1 MDVFD
6 LAATLSLDTSQYES
20 GLAGASQSAQ
30 GFGGVAGKVASG
42 VKTGF
47 KVAATA
53 VGALTAAGTAITGVF
68 VGAAN
73 KTAEYG
79 DQVDKMSQKL
89 GLSSDAYQKWGYVI
103 NLAGADI
110 NSMTAGLKTLTNQV
124 DNAKNGSADAQ
135 ERFAKLG
142 ISMDEL
148 GKMSREEVFEAAIS
162 GFQKM
167 EDSTERAALA
177 NDLFGKSGQNL
188 TPLFNQSV
196 KQTQE
201 QLEMAEKYGM
211 VMPEAAVKASAAFED
226 SLTTMDM
233 TFTGLKNRMMGE
245 FLPSMTQVTDGMA
258 KLFAGDMSGA
268 DDVAK
273 GIEGII
279 DKMGEV
285 LPVLVD
291 IGGRIIGHLA
301 KGFIK
306 NLPHLIQT
314 TWKGLLAV
322 GAKIMEWI
330 TKIPG
335 MLGSTDIAGG
345 FDQAIQGLFDAL
357 PKIWDGIAEFIDGL
371 ANWLVANAPRMII
384 SMAKGIIRALPS
396 VISAMG
402 KITNAILRVVVGIPV
417 KLLAMGLSVV
427 GKFALGLLKGANK
440 AATNMGKVVKRVLS
454 AVSKLPSNLLS
465 AAGKAVRS
473 FAKGISN
480 GASNAVTA
488 AGNFIKKVYNKIK
501 DKVGDFTDIGK
512 NIVKGVQNGFSNIW
526 KDFTKWLGKKFKGL
540 PKPVRQA
547 LGISSP
553 SRVFAREIGQWIPKG
568 IAKGIED
575 NEAAIE
581 DALDDVMDD
590 AMPDVGDYM
599 FSTAGSGHGVTNK
612 YMNFNYS
619 TVVDGATDPEEWG
632 RRSMREI
639 EREMRSQ

>member
-20 GLAGASQSAQ
+20 GLAGASQSAK

-53 VGALTAAGTAITGVF
+53 VGVLTAAGTAITGAF
-68 VGAAN
+68 VGAAK
-73 KTAEYG
+73 KTADYG
-79 DQVDKMSQKL
+79 DKVDKMSQKI
-89 GLSSDAYQKWGYVI
+89 GISAESYQKWDYVMQR
-103 NLAGADI
+103 AGGNVD
-110 NSMTAGLKTLTNQV
+110 SLKMGMKTLSQQ
-124 DNAKNGSADAQ
+124 AQ
-135 ERFAKLG
+135 KGNESFQKLG
-142 ISMDEL
+142 ISQ
-148 GKMSREEVFEAAIS
+148 EEVANLSQEELFEKTVKGLAS
-162 GFQKM
+162 M
-167 EDSTERAALA
+167 EQGTERATIASELLGRA
-177 NDLFGKSGQNL
+177 GADMG
-188 TPLFNQSV
+188 PLLNGGS
-196 KQTQE
+196 KAIEE
-201 QLEMAEKYGM
+201 QMELAEKYGM
-211 VMPEAAVKASAAFED
+211 VMPDNAVKASAVFED
-226 SLTTMDM
+226 SLTTMQM
-233 TFTGLKNRMMGE
+233 TFQGLKNRMMAE
-245 FLPSMTQVTDGMA
+245 FLPAMTEVTDGMA

-279 DKMGEV
+279 DKMGEI

-314 TWKGLLAV
+314 TWNGLLAV

-330 TKIPG
+330 AKIPS

-357 PKIWDGIAEFIDGL
+357 PKIWDGIADFIDGL
-371 ANWLVANAPRMII
+371 SNWLVANAPRMII
-384 SMAKGIIRALPS
+384 SMAKGIIKALPS
-396 VISAMG
+396 VIIAMAKVAG
-402 KITNAILRVVVGIPV
+402 AILRAVVGIPV
-417 KLLAMGLSVV
+417 KLLSMGLKIV
-427 GKFALGLLKGANK
+427 GKFALGILKGANK

-454 AVSKLPSNLLS
+454 AVGKLPSNLLA

-473 FAKGISN
+473 FAKGISDK
-480 GASNAVTA
+480 ASNAVTA

-501 DKVGDFTDIGK
+501 DKVGDFVDIGK
-512 NIVKGVQNGFSNIW
+512 NIVKGVQEGFGNIW
-526 KDFTKWLGKKFKGL
+526 KSFTDWLAKKFAKL
-540 PKPVRQA
+540 PKPVRKW

-553 SRVFAREIGQWIPKG
+553 SKVFAREVGQWIPKG

-575 NEAAIE
+575 NEDAIE

-590 AMPDVGDYM
+590 AMPDMGDYM
-599 FSTAGSGHGVTNK
+599 FSTAGSGHGVQNK
-612 YMNFNYS
+612 YINFNS
-619 TVVDGATDPEEWG
+619 SIVVDGAENPEEYAQ
-632 RRSMREI
+632 RFMREMK
-639 EREMRSQ
+639 REARMA